1 MNVYLE
7 RVSLS
12 MYKNNIVFK
21 GGQLIAALV
30 VLESRSTMDM
40 DATIKG
46 LAVDKE
52 YIVGIIEEITTTEV
66 NDNVSGRLNDV
77 NEIRAETD

>member
-66 NDNVSGRLNDV
+66 NDNVKALGK
-77 NEIRAETD
+77 